1 MPGAKSLNNKDQPPS
16 LVKAKWT
23 FSAFLLCLGS
33 VKWSMIVLEER
44 FVFLNIKEIIVV
56 EGKDDTTAIKRA
68 VNADTIETNGSAISE
83 ETLRRI
89 AHAQE
94 KRGVIVFTDPDY
106 PGRRIRAII
115 EERIPGVKHAFLAK
129 EKTIAKNGKGLG
141 IEHARDED
149 IREALN
155 NVYTPNLKTDSE
167 PEITLEDLI
176 TARLIGH
183 PLAKHRRSQLGE
195 ILNIGMTNGKQ
206 LHKRLAM
213 FQITAEQ
220 FGKAIAQLDQE
231 EQNV

>member
-1 MPGAKSLNNKDQPPS
+1 ME
-16 LVKAKWT
+16 V
-23 FSAFLLCLGS
+23 
-33 VKWSMIVLEER
+33 
-44 FVFLNIKEIIVV
+44 KEIIVV
-56 EGKDDTTAIKRA
+56 EGKDDTIAIKRA

-115 EERIPGVKHAFLAK
+115 EEHVPGVKHAFLSK

-149 IREALN
+149 IRSALQ
-155 NVYTPNLKTDSE
+155 NVYTPVQHKQE
-167 PEITLEDLI
+167 EQITIDDLMI
-176 TARLIGH
+176 ARLIGY
-183 PLAKHRRSQLGE
+183 PQSKKRRDRIGE

-206 LHKRLAM
+206 LHKRLVM
-213 FQITAEQ
+213 FQITIEQ
-220 FGKAIAQLDQE
+220 FSKAVAQLDQE
-231 EQNV
+231 EQNE

>member
-1 MPGAKSLNNKDQPPS
+1 M
-16 LVKAKWT
+16 
-23 FSAFLLCLGS
+23 
-33 VKWSMIVLEER
+33 
-44 FVFLNIKEIIVV
+44 NIREIIVV

-83 ETLRRI
+83 ETIRRI
-89 AHAQE
+89 AHAHS

-115 EERIPGVKHAFLAK
+115 EERVPGVKHAFLAK

-149 IREALN
+149 IRDALSH
-155 NVYTPNLKTDSE
+155 VYTPNVNFKTDID
-167 PEITLEDLI
+167 ITLEDLI
-176 TARLIGH
+176 LARLIGH
-183 PLAKHRRSQLGE
+183 PQSKQRRNRLGE

-220 FGKAIAQLDQE
+220 FGQAVIQIDQE
-231 EQNV
+231 DQNE